1 MQDRVVWWPVG
12 KSRAV
17 GLHMSQAKFQL
28 KFRPC
33 PVKTDSPGLSYWTP
47 HHTILHLFVI
57 PAAYYAAK
65 LLLRMGKERP
75 KHVELLSF

>member
-1 MQDRVVWWPVG
+1 MQDRVVWRPVG

-17 GLHMSQAKFQL
+17 GLHMSLAKLQL
-28 KFRPC
+28 H
-33 PVKTDSPGLSYWTP
+33 TTP

-57 PAAYYAAK
+57 PTANYAEK
-65 LLLRMGKERP
+65 LLLRMGKERS

>member
-1 MQDRVVWWPVG
+1 MQDRAEWCPVG

-17 GLHMSQAKFQL
+17 GLHMSLAKFQL
-28 KFRPC
+28 LKR
-33 PVKTDSPGLSYWTP
+33 
-47 HHTILHLFVI
+47 TILRLFVI
-57 PAAYYAAK
+57 PTADYAAK